1 MVSSYYAQ
9 VSQQQDLEV
18 NLAGA
23 APARTSTFTHIEEAR
38 ALSWDD
44 AFYDGKHGIVA
55 AFDRDTHTVGQWF
68 LWKFLRVAFMCYG
81 FSLFYWIMSYFDI
94 QYSKE
99 ASIVDDIFGVY
110 MLMFGTFVVLLALR
124 GRQAMRAQHLAIST
138 EGVRVDNG
146 AMVTVTIPFE
156 HIHKCESYPSKYCFF
171 RSAGFHT
178 IALHRSAAP
187 LEQFFCTKTKKLE
200 LYGVIR
206 SEEFVELVMAM
217 KDSQD
222 NGTYE
227 GVNEARVELVDRQ
240 AKVPVDRE
248 PVLSSV

>member
-1 MVSSYYAQ
+1 MVSSSYAQ

-18 NLAGA
+18 SLASA
-23 APARTSTFTHIEEAR
+23 APARTSTFTHIKEAR
-38 ALSWDD
+38 ALSWND

-55 AFDRDTHTVGQWF
+55 AFDRDTDTVGQLF
-68 LWKFLRVAFMCYG
+68 LWKVLRLAFMSYG
-81 FSLFYWIMSYFDI
+81 FTLFYCIMSHFVI
-94 QYSKE
+94 QYSTE
-99 ASIVDDIFGVY
+99 RSIVDDVAGVY
-110 MLMFGTFVVLLALR
+110 TLVFGTVMVFLALR
-124 GRQAMRAQHLAIST
+124 GWQAMLAQHLAIST

-146 AMVTVTIPFE
+146 SMVTVTIPFE
-156 HIHKCESYPSKYCFF
+156 HIHKCE
-171 RSAGFHT
+171 SAGFHT

-200 LYGVIR
+200 LFGIIR

-227 GVNEARVELVDRQ
+227 GVNETRVELVDRQ
-240 AKVPVDRE
+240 AKVLVDGE